1 MRRLLSRK
9 TDNVNISL
17 MLQQQELHQKPSPS
31 RSTSNLEK
39 EPQSLCP
46 QKGQVAVL
54 QLDSEQLFNNMTQS
68 TATNNKGFM
77 SRKHAK

>member
-1 MRRLLSRK
+1 M
-9 TDNVNISL
+9 
-17 MLQQQELHQKPSPS
+17 
-31 RSTSNLEK
+31 
-39 EPQSLCP
+39 
-46 QKGQVAVL
+46 L